1 MRYNKTMEIIKRKI
15 YIEPLERDAFLYVLL
30 PKSYGT
36 GKKQYPVVYFHDG
49 QNLIFKEDS
58 SMGETWD
65 IIGAL
70 SNPTFPE
77 VIVVSLSCAKVGNK
91 RLQEY
96 NIFQSTFPSHPSWHV
111 PGIGS
116 IYLDYLMNP
125 FKKMIDS
132 EFSTKPEKEHTYMLG
147 SSMGG
152 VISLEAAYLYSNLI
166 GHVGGLSNAFYASM
180 PELENLIK
188 SKPLT
193 LEHLYLDTGD
203 QELGL
208 EKQLIYIESNQ
219 KIAELIKQENPTLKF
234 KFELVKDGQHNEV
247 AWRSRLP
254 YILKFLFNV

>member
-1 MRYNKTMEIIKRKI
+1 MEIIKRKI
-15 YIEPLERDAFLYVLL
+15 YIEPLEREAFLYVVL
-30 PKSYGT
+30 PSSYGK
-36 GKKQYPVVYFHDG
+36 GNKRYPVLYFHDG

-65 IIGAL
+65 VIGAL
-70 SNPTFPE
+70 NHPNFPE
-77 VIVVSLSCAKVGNK
+77 VIIVSLSCAKVGNK

-111 PGIGS
+111 PGTGR
-116 IYLDYLMNP
+116 IYLEYLMNA
-125 FKKMIDS
+125 FKAMIDS
-132 EFSTKPEKEHTYMLG
+132 EFKTLPDKKHTYMLG

-152 VISLEAAYLYSNLI
+152 VISLEAAYLYSDKI
-166 GHVGGLSNAFYASM
+166 GHVAGLSNAFYASM

-188 SKPLT
+188 SRPLS
-193 LEHLYLDTGD
+193 LHHLYLDTGD

-219 KIAELIKQENPTLKF
+219 KIASLIQKENPSLKF
-234 KFELVKDGQHNEV
+234 KFLLIKEGQHNEV

-254 YILKFLFNV
+254 DILKFLFDV